1 MRRFLT
7 LTALLLLAVA
17 PSGCTHKAS
26 GDEDEGGANAIAEV
40 TLTQVQRAD
49 IGDTLHLTGTIAAP
63 PNQDVRVSS
72 FVGGRIAEM
81 KVAEGDR
88 VASGQLLAE
97 IDDHIYRDQ
106 LTQAAAVEAQAKA
119 NLENAKLNW

>member
-17 PSGCTHKAS
+17 PSGCTHQAS

-72 FVGGRIAEM
+72 FVAGRIAEM

-88 VASGQLLAE
+88 SEERRVGKEMRSG
-97 IDDHIYRDQ
+97 R
-106 LTQAAAVEAQAKA
+106 AACHTMKE
-119 NLENAKLNW
+119 

>member
-1 MRRFLT
+1 MRRFFA
-7 LTALLLLAVA
+7 LTALLLLAIA

-26 GDEDEGGANAIAEV
+26 GDEDEGGANAIADV

-72 FVGGRIAEM
+72 FVAGRIAEM
-81 KVAEGDR
+81 KEIGRERR
-88 VASGQLLAE
+88 VGKECRSRWSPY
-97 IDDHIYRDQ
+97 H
-106 LTQAAAVEAQAKA
+106 
-119 NLENAKLNW
+119 

>member
-1 MRRFLT
+1 MRRFFA
-7 LTALLLLAVA
+7 LTALLLLAIG

-49 IGDTLHLTGTIAAP
+49 IGDTLHLTGTIAAL

-72 FVGGRIAEM
+72 FVAGRIAEL
-81 KVAEGDR
+81 KVAEGDHVR
-88 VASGQLLAE
+88 SGQIVARLE
-97 IDDHIYRDQ
+97 DHTLRDQ
-106 LTQAAAVEAQAKA
+106 LKQA
-119 NLENAKLNW
+119 